1 VQQVDQ
7 RLAALDDVSAK
18 DQAVDALDHM
28 RGDVESVHAERQRL
42 RPDRL
47 RAVVGGDVFRVAWA
61 RSAFV
66 AAARSI
72 SRIGVVAELG
82 S

>member
-1 VQQVDQ
+1 VQQVEQ
-7 RLAALDDVSAK
+7 RLATLDDASAK

-28 RGDVESVHAERQRL
+28 PDDVESVHAERQRL

-47 RAVVGGDVFRVAWA
+47 RAAVGGDVFRFAWA

-66 AAARSI
+66 AASRSI
-72 SRIGVVAELG
+72 
-82 S
+82 